1 MALTTKVYRSYLKQV
16 ISKYPILS
24 FTKPVQLPLV
34 DPYNAN
40 NGKYVAFPINS
51 SGVGIGVGLQFWATS
66 FALTDTGSTM
76 ILSQT
81 VFHWNSVGAGFSGI
95 LIRQMLPNATQIDC
109 AIIDFGTTY
118 NVDGVVDLDFTN
130 SGFISFNSDTFIT

>member
-16 ISKYPILS
+16 ISKYPLLA

-34 DPYNAN
+34 DPYNAD
-40 NGKYVAFPINS
+40 NGKYVAFPQNS
-51 SGVGIGVGLQFWATS
+51 TGANLSSGLQFWATS

-81 VFHWNSVGAGFSGI
+81 VFHWNSVGAGFSKI
-95 LIRQMLPNATQIDC
+95 AIKQMMPDTTQIDC
-109 AIIDFGTTY
+109 AVIDLGGVY
-118 NVDGVVDLDFTN
+118 NPDGVVDLDFTN
-130 SGFISFNSDTFIT
+130 SGFISFNSDTFIP